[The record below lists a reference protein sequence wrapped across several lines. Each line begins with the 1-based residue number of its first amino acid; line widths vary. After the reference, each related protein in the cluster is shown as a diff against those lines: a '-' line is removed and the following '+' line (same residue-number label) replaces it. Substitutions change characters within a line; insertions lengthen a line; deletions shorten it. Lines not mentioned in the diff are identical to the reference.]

1 MSASGRAYNAAMTLP
16 KIAKHETRKISI
28 KRQAAAQ
35 AAANHQSFE
44 DHLAV
49 EEPLEIRIHDEPVAI
64 TMRTPGDDFALAAG
78 FLFSEGFLKGP
89 KDIGSLRYCENTQH
103 PELKNVVNLTFA
115 SGHKPD
121 LSRLR
126 RNFYASSSCGICGKA
141 SLEQIKTHAKPIDA
155 KLKVKLDVIYNLG
168 HSLRKA
174 QTLFEKTGGLHA
186 AGVFDEHGVLYVL
199 HEDVGRDNAV
209 DKAVGHMLIQDRVPL
224 THHLLMVSGRASFEI
239 MQKAVMARIPIVCAV
254 SAPSSLAVETAREF
268 GVTLVGFLREDDFN
282 VYTHAERIEV

>member
-1 MSASGRAYNAAMTLP
+1 MTLP
-16 KIAKHETRKISI
+16 RVTKHETRKISI
-28 KRQAAAQ
+28 RRDAVSHAPSAQ
-35 AAANHQSFE
+35 SRHQHHSFE

-78 FLFSEGFLKGP
+78 FLYTEGLLHSARE
-89 KDIGSLRYCENTQH
+89 IGSLRYCDNTQH
-103 PELKNVVNLTFA
+103 PELKNVVNFTYA

-121 LSRLR
+121 LARLR
-126 RNFYASSSCGICGKA
+126 RNFYSTSSCGICGKA
-141 SLEQIKTHAKPIDA
+141 SIEQIKVNAKPNTS
-155 KLKVKLDVIYNLG
+155 KLTVRLEVIHGMG

-186 AGVFDEHGVLYVL
+186 AGVFDEKGVLHVL
-199 HEDVGRDNAV
+199 HEDVGRHNAV
-209 DKAVGHMLIQDRVPL
+209 DKSIGHMLIQDRVPL
-224 THHLLMVSGRASFEI
+224 NHHLLMVSGRASFEI
-239 MQKAVMARIPIVCAV
+239 IQKAVVAQMPIVCAV

>member
-1 MSASGRAYNAAMTLP
+1 MSLP

-28 KRQAAAQ
+28 RKPSAAPQ

-49 EEPLEIRIHDEPVAI
+49 EEPLEIRINDEPVTV
-64 TMRTPGDDFALAAG
+64 TMRTPGDDVQLAAG
-78 FLFSEGFLKGP
+78 FLYAEGLLKNA
-89 KDIGSLRYCENTQH
+89 KEIGTLRHCENTQN
-103 PELKNVVNLTFA
+103 PDLKNIVNLTYA

-121 LSRLR
+121 LSRLK
-126 RNFYASSSCGICGKA
+126 RNFFASSACGVCGKA
-141 SLEQIKTHAKPIDA
+141 SIEQIKTLAKPIDS
-155 KLKVKLDVIYNLG
+155 KLKVRLDVVYSLG

-186 AGVFDEHGVLYVL
+186 AGVFDEKGVLFVL
-199 HEDVGRDNAV
+199 HEDVGRHNAV
-209 DKAVGHMLIQDRVPL
+209 DKAIGHMLLENRAPL
-224 THHLLMVSGRASFEI
+224 DHHLLMVSGRTSFEI
-239 MQKAVMARIPIVCAV
+239 VQKAVMARIPIVCAV

>member
-1 MSASGRAYNAAMTLP
+1 MTLP
-16 KIAKHETRKISI
+16 KITKHETRKISI
-28 KRQAAAQ
+28 KRPAHAAAHAPAPVQ
-35 AAANHQSFE
+35 PQHQSFE

-78 FLFSEGFLKGP
+78 FLYAEGLLHGA

-121 LSRLR
+121 LARLR
-126 RNFYASSSCGICGKA
+126 RNFYATSSCGLCGKA
-141 SLEQIKTHAKPIDA
+141 SIDQIKTHAKPIDA
-155 KLKVKLDVIYNLG
+155 KLKVRLDVIYSLG

-174 QTLFEKTGGLHA
+174 QTIFEKTGGLHA
-186 AGVFDEHGVLYVL
+186 AGVFDEHGVLHTL
-199 HEDVGRDNAV
+199 HEDVGRHNAV
-209 DKAVGHMLIQDRVPL
+209 DKAIGHMLIQDRVPL

-239 MQKAVMARIPIVCAV
+239 VQKAVMARIPILAAV
-254 SAPSSLAVETAREF
+254 SAPSSLAVETARTF
-268 GVTLVGFLREDDFN
+268 GVTLLGFVREDDFN

>member
-1 MSASGRAYNAAMTLP
+1 MTLP
-16 KIAKHETRKISI
+16 KIAKHETRKISL
-28 KRQAAAQ
+28 KRPTPAAAHAAAQ
-35 AAANHQSFE
+35 QSFE

-49 EEPLEIRIHDEPVAI
+49 EEPLEIRIHDEAIGI

-78 FLFSEGFLKGP
+78 FLFAEGFLKGP

-103 PELKNVVNLTFA
+103 PELKNVVNLTYA

-121 LSRLR
+121 LSRLK
-126 RNFYASSSCGICGKA
+126 RNFISNSSCGVCGKA
-141 SLEQIKTHAKPIDA
+141 ALEQVKVNAKPIDT

-199 HEDVGRDNAV
+199 HEDVGRHNAV

-224 THHLLMVSGRASFEI
+224 DHHLLMVSGRASFEI
-239 MQKAVMARIPIVCAV
+239 MQKAVMARVPIVVAV

>member
-1 MSASGRAYNAAMTLP
+1 MSLP
-16 KIAKHETRKISI
+16 KIAKHETRKISL
-28 KRQAAAQ
+28 KRAVAPHAP
-35 AAANHQSFE
+35 AANHSFE

-78 FLFSEGFLKGP
+78 FLFSEGLLKGP
-89 KDIGSLRYCENTQH
+89 KEIGSLRYCENTQH

-121 LSRLR
+121 LARLH
-126 RNFYASSSCGICGKA
+126 RNFYSSSACGICGKT
-141 SLEQIKTHAKPIDA
+141 SIDQIKTLAKPIDA
-155 KLKVKLDVIYNLG
+155 KIKVKLDVVYSLG

-199 HEDVGRDNAV
+199 HEDVGRHNAV

-224 THHLLMVSGRASFEI
+224 DHHLLMVSGRASFEI
-239 MQKAVMARIPIVCAV
+239 VQKAVMARVPIVCAV

-268 GVTLVGFLREDDFN
+268 GITLVGFLREDDFN

>member
-1 MSASGRAYNAAMTLP
+1 MTLP

-28 KRQAAAQ
+28 KRIASSPVT
-35 AAANHQSFE
+35 ANHHSFE

-103 PELKNVVNLTFA
+103 PELKNVVNLTLA

-121 LSRLR
+121 LARLR
-126 RNFYASSSCGICGKA
+126 RNFYATSSCGICGKA
-141 SLEQIKTHAKPIDA
+141 SLDQIKTLAKPIDA
-155 KLKVKLDVIYNLG
+155 KLKVKLDVVHSMG

-199 HEDVGRDNAV
+199 HEDVGRHNAV

-224 THHLLMVSGRASFEI
+224 DHHLLMVSGRASFEI
-239 MQKAVMARIPIVCAV
+239 IQKAVMARVPIVCAV

>member
-1 MSASGRAYNAAMTLP
+1 MRSMTLP
-16 KIAKHETRKISI
+16 KIARHETRKISI
-28 KRQAAAQ
+28 KRPPSAAERTAAAHH
-35 AAANHQSFE
+35 NFE

-78 FLFSEGFLKGP
+78 FLYSEGFLKGP
-89 KDIGSLRYCENTQH
+89 KDIGSLRYCDNTQH

-121 LSRLR
+121 LARLK
-126 RNFYASSSCGICGKA
+126 RNFYSSSSCGICGKA
-141 SLEQIKTHAKPIDA
+141 SLEQIKTHAKPMDA

-199 HEDVGRDNAV
+199 HEDVGRHNAV

-224 THHLLMVSGRASFEI
+224 SHHILMVSGRASFEI

-282 VYTHAERIEV
+282 VYTHAERIEVS

>member
-1 MSASGRAYNAAMTLP
+1 MSLP
-16 KIAKHETRKISI
+16 KVTKHETRKITI
-28 KRQAAAQ
+28 RPHAAA
-35 AAANHQSFE
+35 APHGAKPHTQSFE

-78 FLFSEGFLKGP
+78 FLFSEGLLHSP
-89 KDIGSLRYCENTQH
+89 KEIGSLRYCDNTQH
-103 PELKNVVNLTFA
+103 PELKNVVNFTYA

-121 LSRLR
+121 LARLR
-126 RNFYASSSCGICGKA
+126 RSFYTSSSCGICGKA
-141 SLEQIKTHAKPIDA
+141 SIEQIKTHAKPITS
-155 KLKVKLDVIYNLG
+155 KLKVRLDLIYGLG

-174 QTLFEKTGGLHA
+174 QTIFEKTGGLHA
-186 AGVFDEHGVLYVL
+186 AGIFDEHGTLHVL
-199 HEDVGRDNAV
+199 HEDVGRHNAV
-209 DKAVGHMLIQDRVPL
+209 DKSVGHMLLQDRAPL
-224 THHLLMVSGRASFEI
+224 DHHILMVSGRASFEI
-239 MQKAVMARIPIVCAV
+239 IQKAVMARMPLVCAI

>member
-1 MSASGRAYNAAMTLP
+1 MSLP

-28 KRQAAAQ
+28 KRIATSPM
-35 AAANHQSFE
+35 AANHHSFE

-89 KDIGSLRYCENTQH
+89 KDIGSLRYCDNTQH
-103 PELKNVVNLTFA
+103 PELKNVVNLTLA

-121 LSRLR
+121 LARLR
-126 RNFYASSSCGICGKA
+126 RNFYATSSCGICGKA
-141 SLEQIKTHAKPIDA
+141 SLEQIKTLAKPIDA
-155 KLKVKLDVIYNLG
+155 KLKVKLDVVHSMG

-199 HEDVGRDNAV
+199 HEDVGRHNAV

-224 THHLLMVSGRASFEI
+224 DHHLLMVSGRASFEI
-239 MQKAVMARIPIVCAV
+239 IQKAVMARVPIVCAV